1 VRIEACDTCRSYIK
15 TFDLRQP
22 GARDIVPLVDD
33 VASANV
39 VDLWAL
45 DQGLQRPVRSLAGV

>member
-1 VRIEACDTCRSYIK
+1 MRIEACDTCRSYIK

-33 VASANV
+33 VASATL
-39 VDLWAL
+39 DLWAL